1 MEKPTKIV
9 VDCLTGI
16 AETTE
21 MTDEEFAEHEAL
33 IANASAVNSDGNPA

>member
-21 MTDEEFAEHEAL
+21 MTDEELAEHEAN
-33 IANASAVNSDGNPA
+33 IADSPSLSFE